1 MVTGLFFKS
10 LSDPFHNDY
19 VLVFVLA
26 ISVLVN
32 WFLTI
37 GHEISWLSL
46 GRSIHIID
54 FTFTCCSMVLWF
66 MLPFLCSTFN
76 GWVTTGVCL
85 TFNCKS
91 STTYREQYHML
102 NLMVF
107 LFDRASCIKILLLNR
122 LLVTGRH
129 NITTSIS
136 LPLNCTTG
144 NAVSLF
150 HGSIDCSMSDRWT

>member
-26 ISVLVN
+26 ISVPVN

-66 MLPFLCSTFN
+66 MLSFLCSTFN

-91 STTYREQYHML
+91 STTYSEQYRML

-122 LLVTGRH
+122 LVYFFDLWNLLR
-129 NITTSIS
+129 I
-136 LPLNCTTG
+136 
-144 NAVSLF
+144 
-150 HGSIDCSMSDRWT
+150 